1 MQSAVAA
8 QPVPP
13 SIGHGS
19 EAVTTGETI
28 KPAPNIDVVVVVAAA
43 TAVAAVVIKARGR
56 RLDFLI
62 VVTAVVVM
70 VQLVVMC
77 YGYDVCTQDRR
88 VSSGLE
94 CEEVP
99 LVT

>member
-19 EAVTTGETI
+19 VAVTTGETN
-28 KPAPNIDVVVVVAAA
+28 KPAPNIVVVEVVVAAA

-62 VVTAVVVM
+62 VVTTVVVM
-70 VQLVVMC
+70 VVFVCMNC
-77 YGYDVCTQDRR
+77 YLCVRSFGF
-88 VSSGLE
+88 GA
-94 CEEVP
+94 
-99 LVT
+99 

>member
-19 EAVTTGETI
+19 EAVTTGETN
-28 KPAPNIDVVVVVAAA
+28 KPAPAIVVVVVAA

-62 VVTAVVVM
+62 VVTTVVVM
-70 VQLVVMC
+70 VQW
-77 YGYDVCTQDRR
+77 YVCTQ
-88 VSSGLE
+88 
-94 CEEVP
+94 EEFVRCS
-99 LVT
+99 VFGA

>member
-19 EAVTTGETI
+19 VAVTTGETN
-28 KPAPNIDVVVVVAAA
+28 KPAPNIVVVVVVVAAA

-62 VVTAVVVM
+62 VVIQSSSWCSWLCAM
-70 VQLVVMC
+70 K
-77 YGYDVCTQDRR
+77 VC
-88 VSSGLE
+88 SGFGA
-94 CEEVP
+94 
-99 LVT
+99 